1 MPLKSILMTTLL
13 GSCPTSSVHDG
24 AHVYTCHTCH
34 TCHTCVCWGGVIW
47 CHTHRTHHTYTQC
60 ACHTTP
66 DTEWSHTRQTTN
78 SAEDGISSMG
88 GCMYACMQTVWE
100 APRTMSGECSNCH
113 EQCSWSHE
121 PCSGVFELLRTVF
134 VGYEQ
139 CSWRPRTVFVK
150 PRTVFVGYEQC
161 SWRPRVALGS

>member
-1 MPLKSILMTTLL
+1 MSHMSHMSHMCVL
-13 GSCPTSSVHDG
+13 GRGDMVP
-24 AHVYTCHTCH
+24 
-34 TCHTCVCWGGVIW
+34 
-47 CHTHRTHHTYTQC
+47 HTHRTHHTYTQC

-88 GCMYACMQTVWE
+88 GCMHACMQTVWE

-134 VGYEQ
+134 VGYEH

-150 PRTVFVGYEQC
+150 PRTVFVEATSCPGFVKAEEVVKFRMK
-161 SWRPRVALGS
+161 SSMRNLTT